1 MPAPKRT
8 QHIWLQML
16 LGLTAGVAAG
26 LLLNGLWEL
35 FGLPERPGPAAWGDL
50 VRPVGL
56 KLFVSMALP
65 AVAVLPSMVLGVI
78 SYMLSGAGPQA
89 VEHCRQAQ
97 RLDAYTYLLLAAGV
111 VLVLVY
117 NVLGN
122 GTLALGL
129 IYLGLA
135 TAKAAIL
142 LRLLWRAYLA
152 PSQEQERPLGR
163 QGLVAVFL
171 TALVAFSLPAPWLA
185 QTISAGGGEST
196 YLMQAHAVAA
206 GQPLSLAPEH
216 PGPAQRNFYWDSQ
229 APEEPDRPGGAL
241 APLFALV
248 IAPAYAVGGRL
259 GVLLLQAAFMAL
271 GALTL
276 LSWLRAVGVRA
287 GPASVATGLTLGAAP
302 VFIAGGMVLPEA
314 PAILLTLC
322 GLRLLAWARTHPWS
336 ALPLLVAA
344 CLLLVGLE
352 LRYAAL
358 AGGLLLMGVFELLRR
373 PLGPWLAGAVA
384 ALPAAA
390 LALTLFGPWPAWPP
404 VLNSAVQE
412 NLVWWRQAL
421 YWWTPLAAFSGG
433 LFLDQAYGLLPAAPV
448 LVLALG
454 GLPLSLRRRTA
465 PSLHYLIPAA
475 LQLAALCFTG
485 WYRWHGGSAPPGLLA
500 AVLLPPAA
508 LFMAPVLAA
517 LSRPWWRLAW
527 WLPAAMGLLY
537 TWLLTLLP
545 WLRLAL
551 PGTPNPLLRSLGRR
565 LGLDLSRALPS
576 GFGAW
581 PEVLP
586 ATCVALALAA
596 FYAVCAW
603 RLAAPALGDAPLWR
617 ANEVLILALA
627 LCLAAWALVLGSPP
641 LP

>member
-56 KLFVSMALP
+56 KLFVSIALP
-65 AVAVLPSMVLGVI
+65 AVAVLPSMVLGII

-111 VLVLVY
+111 VLVLVW

-152 PSQEQERPLGR
+152 PSQEQERPLVR

-171 TALVAFSLPAPWLA
+171 TALVAFGLPAPWLA
-185 QTISAGGGEST
+185 QTISAGGGESA
-196 YLMQAHAVAA
+196 YMMQAHAVAA
-206 GQPLSLAPEH
+206 GRNLSLAPEH
-216 PGPAQRNFYWDSQ
+216 PGPEQRDFYWDSQ

-248 IAPAYAVGGRL
+248 IAPAYALGGRL

-373 PLGPWLAGAVA
+373 PLGPWLAGALA
-384 ALPAAA
+384 AVPAAA
-390 LALTLFGPWPAWPP
+390 LALALFGPWPAWPP

-412 NLVWWRQAL
+412 NLAWWRQAL

-433 LFLDQAYGLLPAAPV
+433 LFMDQAYGLLPAAPV
-448 LVLALG
+448 LLLALG

-500 AVLLPPAA
+500 AVLLPPVA
-508 LFMAPVLAA
+508 LFMAPVLTA

-527 WLPAAMGLLY
+527 WLPAAMGLIY

-551 PGTPNPLLRSLGRR
+551 PGTPNPLLHSLSRR
-565 LGLDLSRALPS
+565 LGLNLGRALPS

-586 ATCVALALAA
+586 ATCVALALSA

-603 RLAAPALGDAPLWR
+603 RLAAPAPGDAPLWR
-617 ANEVLILALA
+617 ANEVLVLALA
-627 LCLAAWALVLGSPP
+627 LCLAAWALVLGGAP

>member
-1 MPAPKRT
+1 MPAPRRT

-16 LGLTAGVAAG
+16 LGLAAGVVAG
-26 LLLNGLWEL
+26 LLLHGFWEM
-35 FGLPERPGPAAWGDL
+35 FGLPDRPGPAAWGDL

-56 KLFVSMALP
+56 KRFVSVALP
-65 AVAVLPSMVLGVI
+65 AAAVLPTLILGVL
-78 SYMLSGAGPQA
+78 SYMLAGAGPQA
-89 VEHCRQAQ
+89 AEQCRQAQ

-111 VLVLVY
+111 VLVLVW

-135 TAKAAIL
+135 TAKTAIL
-142 LRLLWRAYLA
+142 LRLLWRACLA
-152 PSQEQERPLGR
+152 PANEQQRPLGR

-171 TALVAFSLPAPWLA
+171 TALVAFGLPAPWLS
-185 QTISAGGGEST
+185 QVISAGGGESVH
-196 YLMQAHAVAA
+196 LMQAHAVASGRPA
-206 GQPLSLAPEH
+206 TLEPPQ
-216 PGPAQRNFYWDSQ
+216 PGPEQSDFYWTSQ

-241 APLFALV
+241 APLFALI
-248 IAPAYAVGGRL
+248 IAPAYAVAGRL

-271 GALTL
+271 SAVTL
-276 LSWLRAVGVRA
+276 LSWLGAVGVRA
-287 GPASVATGLTLGAAP
+287 GPAAVSAGLALGAAP
-302 VFIAGGMVLPEA
+302 VFIAGGMVLSEA

-322 GLRLLAWARTHPWS
+322 CLRLLAWARTSPWS

-344 CLLLVGLE
+344 CLLLTGLE

-358 AGGLLLMGVFELLRR
+358 AGGLVLLGLFELLRR
-373 PLGPWLAGAVA
+373 PLGAWLAAVAA

-390 LALTLFGPWPAWPP
+390 LALALFGPWEAWPP
-404 VLNSAVQE
+404 LLGAAVEE
-412 NLVWWRQAL
+412 NMAWWRQAM
-421 YWWTPLAAFSGG
+421 YWWTPVAAFAGG
-433 LFLDQAYGLLPAAPV
+433 LFLDQAYGLLLAAPV

-454 GLPLSLRRRTA
+454 GLPFSLKRRLV
-465 PSLHYLIPAA
+465 PSLHYLIPAG
-475 LQLAALCFTG
+475 LHLAVMCFTG

-527 WLPAAMGLLY
+527 WLPAAIGLIY

-551 PGTPNPLLRSLGRR
+551 PGTPNPLFISLSRR
-565 LGLDLSRALPS
+565 LGLDLGRALPS
-576 GFGAW
+576 GFAAW

-586 ATCVALALAA
+586 ATSVALAMAAFYALCAWRLPAPPAAMPPWKANEALGLALALAL
-596 FYAVCAW
+596 VAW
-603 RLAAPALGDAPLWR
+603 G
-617 ANEVLILALA
+617 
-627 LCLAAWALVLGSPP
+627 LVLGAGP

>member
-56 KLFVSMALP
+56 KLFVSIALP

-117 NVLGN
+117 SVLGN

-163 QGLVAVFL
+163 QGLMAVFL

-216 PGPAQRNFYWDSQ
+216 PGPAQRDFYWNSH

-241 APLFALV
+241 APLFALI
-248 IAPAYAVGGRL
+248 IAPAYALGGRL

-384 ALPAAA
+384 AVPAAA
-390 LALTLFGPWPAWPP
+390 LALALFGPWPAWPP

-412 NLVWWRQAL
+412 NLIWWRQAL

-448 LVLALG
+448 LLLALG

-527 WLPAAMGLLY
+527 WLPAAMGLIY

-565 LGLDLSRALPS
+565 LVLDLSRALPS

-596 FYAVCAW
+596 FYALCAW
-603 RLAAPALGDAPLWR
+603 RLPAPASGDAPLWR

-627 LCLAAWALVLGSPP
+627 LCVAAWALVLGSPP

>member
-1 MPAPKRT
+1 MPAPRRT

-16 LGLTAGVAAG
+16 LGLVAGVVAG
-26 LLLNGLWEL
+26 LLLHGLWEM

-56 KLFVSMALP
+56 KLFVSIALP
-65 AVAVLPSMVLGVI
+65 AAAVLPSIILGVI

-97 RLDAYTYLLLAAGV
+97 RLDAYTYLLLAGGV

-152 PSQEQERPLGR
+152 PTGEQERPLGR

-171 TALVAFSLPAPWLA
+171 TSLVVFSLPTPWLS
-185 QTISAGGGEST
+185 QVISAGGGESA
-196 YLMQAHAVAA
+196 YLMQAHAVA
-206 GQPLSLAPEH
+206 GGRSLSLEPEH
-216 PGPAQRNFYWDSQ
+216 PGPEQRDFYWDSQ

-241 APLFALV
+241 APLFAL
-248 IAPAYAVGGRL
+248 IITPAYAVGGRL
-259 GVLLLQAAFMAL
+259 GILLLQAAFMAL

-287 GPASVATGLTLGAAP
+287 GPAAVATGLTLGAAP

-322 GLRLLAWARTHPWS
+322 ALRLLAWARTHPWN

-352 LRYAAL
+352 LRYTAL
-358 AGGLLLMGVFELLRR
+358 AGGLFLMGVFELLRR
-373 PLGPWLAGAVA
+373 PLGPWLAGAIA
-384 ALPAAA
+384 AAPAAA
-390 LALTLFGPWPAWPP
+390 LALTLFGPWPTWPP
-404 VLNSAVQE
+404 VLNSAVRD

-454 GLPLSLRRRTA
+454 GLPLSLRRRLA
-465 PSLHYLIPAA
+465 PSLHYLIPAG

-500 AVLLPPAA
+500 VVLLPPAA

-517 LSRPWWRLAW
+517 LSRPWWRLTW
-527 WLPAAMGLLY
+527 WLPAAIGLIY

-551 PGTPNPLLRSLGRR
+551 PGTPNPMLLDLSRR

-576 GFGAW
+576 GFAAG

-596 FYAVCAW
+596 FYGLCAW
-603 RLAAPALGDAPLWR
+603 RMPATPAAIPSWK

-627 LCLAAWALVLGSPP
+627 LCLAAWGLVLIGTP

>member
-1 MPAPKRT
+1 MPAPKRA

-16 LGLTAGVAAG
+16 LGLAAGVLAG
-26 LLLNGLWEL
+26 LLLHGFWEM
-35 FGLPERPGPAAWGDL
+35 FGLPDRPGPAAWGDL

-56 KLFVSMALP
+56 RRFVSMALP
-65 AVAVLPSMVLGVI
+65 AAAVLPTLILGVI
-78 SYMLSGAGPQA
+78 SYMLSGAGPEAAEQ
-89 VEHCRQAQ
+89 CRQAQ

-111 VLVLVY
+111 VLVLVW

-129 IYLGLA
+129 IYLGLG
-135 TAKAAIL
+135 TAKTAIL
-142 LRLLWRAYLA
+142 LRLLWRTYLA
-152 PSQEQERPLGR
+152 PAGQDERPLGR
-163 QGLVAVFL
+163 QGLAAVFL
-171 TALVAFSLPAPWLA
+171 TALVAFSLPTPWLS
-185 QTISAGGGEST
+185 QVISAGGGESAH
-196 YLMQAHAVAA
+196 LMQAHAVAS
-206 GQPLSLAPEH
+206 GRPITLEPEH
-216 PGPAQRNFYWDSQ
+216 PGPEQRDFYWTAQ

-241 APLFALV
+241 APLFALI
-248 IAPAYAVGGRL
+248 IAPAYALAGRL
-259 GVLLLQAAFMAL
+259 GVLLLQAVFMAL
-271 GALTL
+271 SAATL

-287 GPASVATGLTLGAAP
+287 GPAAVSTGLALGAAP

-322 GLRLLAWARTHPWS
+322 CLRLLAWARSHPWN

-344 CLLLVGLE
+344 CLLLTGLE
-352 LRYAAL
+352 LRYVAL
-358 AGGLLLMGVFELLRR
+358 AGSFLSLGLFELLRR
-373 PLGPWLAGAVA
+373 RLGPWLAAVA
-384 ALPAAA
+384 AAAPA
-390 LALTLFGPWPAWPP
+390 LALALALFGPWEAWPS
-404 VLNSAVQE
+404 LLDASVQE
-412 NLVWWRQAL
+412 NLGWWRQAL

-448 LVLALG
+448 LLLALG
-454 GLPLSLRRRTA
+454 GLPLSLKRRLA
-465 PSLHYLIPAA
+465 PSLHYLIPAV
-475 LQLAALCFTG
+475 LHLAAMCFTG

-527 WLPAAMGLLY
+527 WLPATLGLVY

-551 PGTPNPLLRSLGRR
+551 PGEPNPLLLGLSRR
-565 LGLDLSRALPS
+565 LGLDLGRSLPS
-576 GFGAW
+576 GFAAW

-586 ATCVALALAA
+586 ATAVALVLSA
-596 FYAVCAW
+596 FYALCAW
-603 RLAAPALGDAPLWR
+603 RLPAPPPAMPLGR
-617 ANEVLILALA
+617 ANEMLTLALVLALA
-627 LCLAAWALVLGSPP
+627 VWGLVLVAGP

>member
-1 MPAPKRT
+1 
-8 QHIWLQML
+8 
-16 LGLTAGVAAG
+16 
-26 LLLNGLWEL
+26 
-35 FGLPERPGPAAWGDL
+35 
-50 VRPVGL
+50 
-56 KLFVSMALP
+56 
-65 AVAVLPSMVLGVI
+65 
-78 SYMLSGAGPQA
+78 
-89 VEHCRQAQ
+89 
-97 RLDAYTYLLLAAGV
+97 
-111 VLVLVY
+111 
-117 NVLGN
+117 
-122 GTLALGL
+122 LALGL

-163 QGLVAVFL
+163 QGLLAVFL
-171 TALVAFSLPAPWLA
+171 TALVAFGLPAPWLA
-185 QTISAGGGEST
+185 QTISAGGGESA
-196 YLMQAHAVAA
+196 YLMQAHAVSA

-216 PGPAQRNFYWDSQ
+216 PGPEQRDFYWDSQ

-248 IAPAYAVGGRL
+248 IAPAYALGGRL

-302 VFIAGGMVLPEA
+302 VFIAGGMALPEA

-384 ALPAAA
+384 AVPAAA
-390 LALTLFGPWPAWPP
+390 LALALFGPWPAWPP

-412 NLVWWRQAL
+412 NLAWWRQAL

-454 GLPLSLRRRTA
+454 GLPLSLRRHTA

-527 WLPAAMGLLY
+527 WLPAAMGLIY
-537 TWLLTLLP
+537 TWLLTLMP

-551 PGTPNPLLRSLGRR
+551 PGTPNPLLQGLGRR
-565 LGLDLSRALPS
+565 LGLNLGRALPS

-603 RLAAPALGDAPLWR
+603 RLPAPASGDAPTWR

-627 LCLAAWALVLGSPP
+627 LCLTSWALVLGSVP